1 MKHFRTIKTVGRQTT
16 IVLDDF
22 DGINIKIIKIVVVVI
37 TPQGGYKYH
46 FLLLR
51 CLFLFLDYPTNLAT
65 NLATYNMASVI
76 RDHSVLTKRLH
87 FVYAQL
93 LSFTPSLLTPSLLTP
108 SLLLIK

>member
-65 NLATYNMASVI
+65 NKMASVI

-93 LSFTPSLLTPSLLTP
+93 LSFTLANQI
-108 SLLLIK
+108 IK